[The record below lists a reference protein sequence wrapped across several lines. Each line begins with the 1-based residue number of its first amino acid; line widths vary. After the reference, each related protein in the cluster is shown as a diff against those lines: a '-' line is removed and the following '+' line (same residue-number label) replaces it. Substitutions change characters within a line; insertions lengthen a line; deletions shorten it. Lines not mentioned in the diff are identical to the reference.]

1 MNDLFLC
8 LHYRHGFHAIQMQLI
23 AQPTQFHTL
32 ADLRGNGCG
41 AVMVQLV
48 AGIVRGI
55 ILIFGR
61 LGVVLCSISAGIC
74 GIQHRQQGVDVRLG
88 RAIFHSITAGGNV
101 CQHVRLRRVVTF
113 ALVLGGLISGVT
125 SRRVV
130 FIVSGST
137 VGGRDIGFECCFKA
151 CRVKGRSRRRS
162 TGSLAIIGSGLCGFH
177 SSIIV
182 LRGVVH
188 LLVLVHRGCTSIV
201 ILAVH
206 VQACIITCA
215 GDSDQRKVIH
225 TDIGLDCIIRLSIPF
240 SGFHDKILIVP
251 DRQFPQTRCL
261 YGIRIINYDFCSD
274 GFSVLLSGGQDC
286 AHTFPVG
293 IVLVDHLRIVGN
305 NDRLSLIAC
314 KAFGVKHI
322 FRPAQFPALGTIF
335 QMVHKDACTGQDG
348 VIIKIS
354 LGAVMLIDRYT
365 VGSHFAPKD

>member
-1 MNDLFLC
+1 MLL
-8 LHYRHGFHAIQMQLI
+8 
-23 AQPTQFHTL
+23 
-32 ADLRGNGCG
+32 
-41 AVMVQLV
+41 
-48 AGIVRGI
+48 
-55 ILIFGR
+55 
-61 LGVVLCSISAGIC
+61 
-74 GIQHRQQGVDVRLG
+74 QG
-88 RAIFHSITAGGNV
+88 
-101 CQHVRLRRVVTF
+101 
-113 ALVLGGLISGVT
+113 
-125 SRRVV
+125 
-130 FIVSGST
+130 
-137 VGGRDIGFECCFKA
+137 

-293 IVLVDHLRIVGN
+293 IVLVNHLRIVGN